1 MSVDKELLNQSI
13 RRFLKEVGI
22 KSHQTLEHS
31 ILEQADKLSDT
42 VAIKVT
48 MTLEVDSLELEQR
61 VEGLISLRDQ

>member
-61 VEGLISLRDQ
+61 VEGLLSLRDQ

>member
-31 ILEQADKLSDT
+31 ILEQADKLSNT
-42 VAIKVT
+42 VAVKVT

-61 VEGLISLRDQ
+61 VEGLLSLRDQ